1 MFNLI
6 VASVEGATVSIRYE
20 VVYESKMIP
29 CNLTMK
35 SFSTFNDYIKNEEGK
50 GINYLNYLSSF
61 FREMPQIFQIFFRK
75 LKLDVLRESLF

>member
-1 MFNLI
+1 
-6 VASVEGATVSIRYE
+6 
-20 VVYESKMIP
+20 
-29 CNLTMK
+29 MK